1 MTTIEQRLQEL
12 GREPIPHVD
21 PSASVGRVV
30 RRGRL
35 RAWVARGVTATM
47 VLTSGVA
54 AAAVAP
60 QVLDRTPT
68 PTVAGEVDGIAIDP
82 VEDPTDDPA
91 PAVTD
96 DAPSEPSPSPSPEE
110 SDGSQVVADT
120 TPPTIAVTGPA
131 DGSTSEER
139 TIAFTG
145 EVEPGAKVLAGPYEA
160 KVTDDGTW
168 SIVLVLS
175 KGKNVVEFVAE
186 DAAGN
191 RATASV
197 TVHYEPVVTDAPTT
211 SFTASQAWDAK
222 TNDPPYGYYEG
233 TAQPGSVIKVTSEYG
248 SAAAEADAKG
258 RWATKVWFT
267 SAPVGTHTWKVTA
280 TSKATGESKSFSFT
294 GTRPEAKDLQLDA
307 NQKHASVAGDPPV
320 NTYWGTATPG
330 EKVKVYSDYGWASTV
345 AAKDGTWKLDVTFT
359 DAPAGVTT
367 FTVVAKLWD
376 HPEVNESFTLTT
388 ERSGGTATAFTVEW
402 AYESSSEDPPY
413 QDASGTAPAGST
425 VYLLAETGDQAVI
438 TVGSDGTW
446 SGRLVLN
453 GAVRG
458 ETAYYELKAKSEA
471 TGEKILFPDFR
482 TDRPA

>member
-12 GREPIPHVD
+12 AREPIPHVD

-35 RAWVARGVTATM
+35 RAWVARGATVTM

-60 QVLDRTPT
+60 QLLHRTPT

-82 VEDPTDDPA
+82 VDEPTET
-91 PAVTD
+91 PAVAD
-96 DAPSEPSPSPSPEE
+96 DASLEAGPSPSPQEPDEPA
-110 SDGSQVVADT
+110 VVADT
-120 TPPTIAVTGPA
+120 TAPAIAVTSPA
-131 DGSTSEER
+131 DGSTSKER

-145 EVEPGAKVLAGPYEA
+145 EVEAGAKVLAGPYEA
-160 KVTDDGTW
+160 TVADDGTW
-168 SIVLVLS
+168 RIVLVLS
-175 KGKNVVEFVAE
+175 EGKNVVEFVAE
-186 DAAGN
+186 DDAGN
-191 RATASV
+191 RAAATV
-197 TVHYEPVVTDAPTT
+197 TVHYEPVVAEGPTT
-211 SFTASQAWDAK
+211 SFTATQAWDAK

-233 TAQPGSVIKVTSEYG
+233 TAEPGSVVEVTSAYG
-248 SAAAEADAKG
+248 SAAAEVDAKG
-258 RWATKVWFT
+258 RWATKVWFGG
-267 SAPVGTHTWKVTA
+267 APVGTHTWKVTA
-280 TSKATGESKSFSFT
+280 TSKASGGSRTFSFT
-294 GTRPEAKDLQLDA
+294 GTRPEAADLHLDA

-330 EKVKVYSDYGWASTV
+330 KKVKVYSDHGWASTV
-345 AAKDGTWKLDVTFT
+345 AAEDGSWKLDVAFT
-359 DAPAGVTT
+359 DAPAGQTT

-376 HPEVNESFTLTT
+376 HPEVSESFTLTT
-388 ERSGGTATAFTVEW
+388 ERSGGTATAFTVTW
-402 AYESSSEDPPY
+402 AYASSSEDPPY

-425 VYLLAETGDQAVI
+425 VLLLAETGDQAVV

-453 GAVRG
+453 GAARG
-458 ETAYYELKAKSEA
+458 ETAYYDLKAKSEA
-471 TGEKILFPDFR
+471 TGERILFPDFR